1 MTEREREREHEREQA
16 GHAERIAAI
25 AAARDVAI
33 MLALIGGAI
42 AMAITEHGDLAFVMA
57 GGALTYAVPTA
68 AGKLPSPSPRILP
81 PQVVALAVGVGAC
94 AVMSGCGGAPIPARA
109 ACRGAAATIALACEY
124 VPETVGG
131 ETPAS
136 STGAP

>member
-1 MTEREREREHEREQA
+1 MTDKDREREHEREQA

-68 AGKLPSPSPRILP
+68 AGKVPTVQPRIVP
-81 PQVVALAVGVGAC
+81 PQIVALAAGIGAC
-94 AVMSGCGGAPIPARA
+94 ALMSGCGGAPIPARA
-109 ACRGAAATIALACEY
+109 ACRAAATTIALVCEH

-131 ETPAS
+131 STPAPA
-136 STGAP
+136 STP